1 MSQVHRAC
9 PLLVGTFVVFI
20 FSPMCAGGFGQGP
33 WLEAHGGS
41 TYCAVAALTL
51 MGKLG
56 KSPLPAAVLRMRGP
70 GSGAFLTPGSG
81 MG

>member
-1 MSQVHRAC
+1 MDCTPQN
-9 PLLVGTFVVFI
+9 GMKNKVFFKNY
-20 FSPMCAGGFGQGP
+20 FSPVCAGGFGQGP

-56 KSPLPAAVLRMRGP
+56 KSPLSAAVLRIRIRDLV
-70 GSGAFLTPGSG
+70 SF
-81 MG
+81 